1 MRLLHVHI
9 LTRTSSGIRQR
20 RGESSFAT
28 MEISA
33 LAFHHAGRPH
43 AFNAQGIPGGHC
55 NPPESDPTE

>member
-9 LTRTSSGIRQR
+9 LTRTQRQ

-33 LAFHHAGRPH
+33 LAFNPAGRPH

-55 NPPESDPTE
+55 NPLESDPTE